1 MVTDEALKRQYYQ
14 ALLAKNSAYE
24 GIFFA
29 GITTTGIFCRP
40 TCPARKPKFAHCQF
54 FEEAKE
60 ALNASF
66 RPCLRCQPLSDPDQV
81 SELMQTLITALE

>member
-1 MVTDEALKRQYYQ
+1 MNKLL
-14 ALLAKNSAYE
+14 LLAILISGVSQA
-24 GIFFA
+24 
-29 GITTTGIFCRP
+29 
-40 TCPARKPKFAHCQF
+40 QF